1 MKKTLLKA
9 AAVFTAVSFCIC
21 AVSCNKGKGKNSNG
35 GDADALFAVNTFK
48 TTEGNL
54 DNYLEFSGDVSAVSS
69 VDVMPDMS
77 GKISRVL
84 VSVGD
89 LVKKDQILAYV
100 DASRAG
106 MTYSA
111 SPVKASISGRVT
123 SFPYT
128 VGTSVSQSMA
138 VAKIADTDEL
148 QIKVNVSERFISRIK
163 EKQTAVVTFDAY
175 PGVEFKANV
184 FEVSPVLDSVS
195 RTMAIKLKF
204 ASPDKRIRVG
214 MFARVKLIT
223 DVMNNVIVVP
233 SNAIVT
239 REEKPYIFVVATQAT
254 EKEPATVKMAPV
266 TPGITVDAKTEIQQ
280 GLFVGDEIVI
290 KGQSLLNDGAK
301 VSIVSTSGTNKE

>member
-1 MKKTLLKA
+1 MKKTLFKA
-9 AAVFTAVSFCIC
+9 VAASAALLFCIC
-21 AVSCNKGKGKNSNG
+21 AISCGKKNDKGMG
-35 GDADALFAVNTFK
+35 AEAEALFAVNTFK
-48 TTEGNL
+48 TSEGNL

-69 VDVMPDMS
+69 VDVMPDMA

-89 LVKKDQILAYV
+89 LVKKDQIIAYV

-148 QIKVNVSERFISRIK
+148 QIKVNIPERFISRIK

-175 PGVEFKANV
+175 PGVEFNARV

-204 ASPDKRIRVG
+204 TNPDSRIRAG

-223 DVMNNVIVVP
+223 DIMNNVIVVP
-233 SNAIVT
+233 SNAIIT
-239 REEKPYIFVVATQAT
+239 REEKPYMFVIASPAT
-254 EKEPATVKMAPV
+254 EKEAATVKMVAV

-280 GLFVGDEIVI
+280 GLFAGDEVVV
-290 KGQSLLNDGAK
+290 KGQSLLKDGAK
-301 VSIVSTSGTNKE
+301 VSIVSTTGTDKE